1 MTKAEKQ
8 YRKRFALATALALLF
23 HAAVFLAVQ
32 YLLPLRIE
40 TLPEYGGPITVTI
53 GENEAAAAPA
63 APSGVDAGAQKPS
76 ARSETGLP
84 KEPRAEAGTPSET
97 TAAAKPPRPGVE
109 SREVP
114 KIQEPVPPE
123 HLSDIKPPPVTPP
136 PVKLPEMAERAD
148 KSLPFAPETKVA
160 ESPSSVDLSKL
171 DEALAKTK
179 PGTPAVSSPAGGSS
193 ASAEAQGN
201 SKTPPQS
208 GREGGK
214 PATGQ
219 TPRGQGAVPGTGGA
233 GAAPSGSPLIT
244 WASAGQQRKL
254 LSPAP
259 PPDIPQWVKREGID
273 LKVIVTFDVT
283 PEGQTTG
290 VFTAQS
296 SGYPDVDAAV
306 LDSVRKMK
314 FNPAPGAGIS
324 RGTVNYIIRTR

>member
-53 GENEAAAAPA
+53 GENEAAAVAE
-63 APSGVDAGAQKPS
+63 VDAGVPNQS
-76 ARSETGLP
+76 ARSETRLP
-84 KEPRAEAGTPSET
+84 EPPRAEPGSPSVT
-97 TAAAKPPRPGVE
+97 TAEAKPPRPVVE

-114 KIQEPVPPE
+114 KTFEPV
-123 HLSDIKPPPVTPP
+123 LSERPLKIKPLPDKPPL
-136 PVKLPEMAERAD
+136 VKLPPMEESAD
-148 KSLPFAPETKVA
+148 NPLPFAPETKVA

-171 DEALAKTK
+171 DEALTKTK
-179 PGTPAVSSPAGGSS
+179 SVAPAGSSPAGGSS
-193 ASAEAQGN
+193 ASADVQGS
-201 SKTPPQS
+201 SKSSPQS
-208 GREGGK
+208 GKEGGN

-219 TPRGQGAVPGTGGA
+219 TPKGQGAAPGTGDA

-244 WASAGQQRKL
+244 WTSAGQPREL
-254 LSPAP
+254 HSPVLKPVP
-259 PPDIPQWVKREGID
+259 PPWVQREGIV

-283 PEGQTTG
+283 PDGRTTG

-296 SGYPDVDAAV
+296 SGYPDVDAAA
-306 LDSVRKMK
+306 LDSARKIEFK
-314 FNPAPGAGIS
+314 PAEEAGIS
-324 RGTVNYIIRTR
+324 QGTVEYIIRKK

>member
-136 PVKLPEMAERAD
+136 PVKLPEMAERTD

-160 ESPSSVDLSKL
+160 ESPSSVDLAKL

-179 PGTPAVSSPAGGSS
+179 PGTLAGSSPAGGSS
-193 ASAEAQGN
+193 ISASAEVQGS
-201 SKTPPQS
+201 SK
-208 GREGGK
+208 
-214 PATGQ
+214 
-219 TPRGQGAVPGTGGA
+219 
-233 GAAPSGSPLIT
+233 GSPLIT

-290 VFTAQS
+290 VKTKQS

-306 LDSVRKMK
+306 LGSVRKMK

-324 RGTVNYIIRTR
+324 RGTVSYIIRTR

>member
-1 MTKAEKQ
+1 MTKAERQ
-8 YRKRFALATALALLF
+8 YHRKRFALAAALALIF
-23 HAAVFLAVQ
+23 HAAVFLAFQ
-32 YLLPLRIE
+32 YLLPLRVE

-53 GENEAAAAPA
+53 GENEAAAAAPA
-63 APSGVDAGAQKPS
+63 EVDAGARNPP
-76 ARSETGLP
+76 ARSETRLP
-84 KEPRAEAGTPSET
+84 EAPRAEAGSPSVT

-114 KIQEPVPPE
+114 KIFEPAPPE
-123 HLSDIKPPPVTPP
+123 RLPEIKPPPVQPP
-136 PVKLPEMAERAD
+136 SVELPPMEESAD
-148 KSLPFAPETKVA
+148 KPLPFEPKTTVA
-160 ESPSSVDLSKL
+160 ELPSSIDLPKNN
-171 DEALAKTK
+171 EAPAKTK
-179 PGTPAVSSPAGGSS
+179 PGTPAGSFPSAEVQGSS
-193 ASAEAQGN
+193 KGS
-201 SKTPPQS
+201 SQS
-208 GREGGK
+208 GSEGGK

-219 TPRGQGAVPGTGGA
+219 KPRGQGAAPGTGGA
-233 GAAPSGSPLIT
+233 GDAPSGSPLIT
-244 WASAGQQRKL
+244 WASAGPQRRL

-273 LKVIVTFDVT
+273 LKVKVTFDVT

-324 RGTVNYIIRTR
+324 RGTVTYNIQTR